1 VSLRSLVSVS
11 RRRPARGP
19 TARQSVPAVAP
30 AGAAIEP
37 LETRVFLSA
46 DVLSPVADTFVR
58 DPMWNNV
65 NFGDSP
71 YLYVKTAASGDDR
84 IAFLRFDLSA
94 YQASDIGNATL
105 YLAGALQT
113 PTTPAITAA
122 IYPAADTNWVEGN
135 GTVSIR
141 NVANGQ
147 GGGSQLS
154 GTSPGDGYN
163 TDNSPAGEV
172 TWDNQ
177 PVIVG
182 GALATAVV
190 NRETFQTYAF
200 DVTGFLAQQRAIG
213 TQFVTLA
220 VRNVEA
226 TAHMTRFISREFSGA
241 GRPQLVISNPADL
254 SEQAVTATVNAPD
267 ITVGGSATQAI
278 SVTYSSPNAIDTSTI
293 DPSDITVMRDGG
305 GPVSVLSASA
315 DSSGGTVTVTYVL
328 DAPGET
334 WEVTDN
340 DLYTVHVRAG
350 EVRDVAGNNSNSSF
364 GSFRAKVNDVTPPSG
379 AISAP
384 NVTSDG
390 GGSYSFT
397 ITYSDNVAVDA
408 STINISN
415 ASVITPGGA
424 RLTPRLV
431 TLSPDDGDAGSI
443 VATYTVDA
451 PGGSWGTEDN
461 GTYSVTLHMQ
471 TVRDT
476 AANEAPEFSVSFNAA
491 IAGTN
496 APPAATISSGDV
508 TAPSSGTHT
517 VTVLYTDDQG
527 INSGTIDVNDISVT
541 GPAGALAV
549 TGVSVT
555 PGGSGSPQTAVYTI
569 APPAGGWTSAANGA
583 YTVAVNANQVA
594 DTAGSTAPGTV
605 GGFNVSIGD
614 APADTMPPTATIA
627 ATGVSDGGGATHA
640 ITVNFTDN
648 VAVDVSSIGTDDVT
662 VTGPDGALT
671 VTGVILSQGTNGTPL
686 SVTYVFAAPGG
697 SWDADSDDGAYS
709 ISLLPG
715 AVRDTAGNVN
725 AGVSAG
731 FTVDIG
737 GPDAAGPEAAIT
749 APDVL
754 GPGVG
759 SQQIQIVYTDSG
771 KVLAGTI
778 DASDISVVRNGDNL
792 ALTVTGVA
800 VNPPGNGS
808 PRTAIYTVAAPGGS
822 WDAADNG
829 TYTVTLKPG
838 AVADRK
844 GNFAASASATFS
856 VNATIVDNTPPA
868 ASFATTDVTAAGNSP
883 HSIVVTYSDNQP
895 IPLSTFGTDDLTVT
909 GPGGAVLLGT
919 NAVVTTNESGQIVT
933 VTYEFAPPGGTWDV
947 SDNGVYTISLKPGAV
962 VDAAGNSATA
972 PAGTFTVAVPAPP
985 ARDPSFGSGNPIATT
1000 FVAEGIVAQE
1010 DGKLI
1015 LVGRRGN
1022 AATADTRGV
1031 IQRRNPDGTLDTT
1044 FGQGGEV
1051 VTPDANVGLVYYAVA
1066 LQGNKIV
1073 VAGTMFGAI
1082 DGDFLVSRYNPDGSL
1097 DTTFG
1102 SGGRS
1107 FADFGAPGEAAYGVA
1122 VGADGKIVLGG
1133 GSADHFAFARYTADG
1148 VLDPTF
1154 GQGGKNLFDAD
1165 GVDVVGA
1172 VAIQANGKVVAAG
1185 ASGASVVVIRLNE
1198 NGERDFGF
1206 AGDSILVV
1214 PGLRSRQET
1223 GLLVDR
1229 SQAIAIQGD
1238 GKILVGNF
1246 TEAGSNFGVVR
1257 VDAGG
1262 NVDTSFGT
1270 DGIAA
1275 VDLGG
1280 TDDVDSL
1287 VIQLTGEILAVGTTD
1302 AGGTPQTAVAALDP
1316 AGKLITGFGAG
1327 GILAFPSGVSNPSR
1341 EIHIGDLVLRAFG
1354 TRQSDGRLVVASSD
1368 RSPTQTSS
1376 ALTRLNV
1383 PGTRALD
1390 QGTFIWQFGNV
1401 AGSRRPVRLVDTVT
1415 GAVFTMKGGTG
1426 QAFRGEDGKINIVL
1440 TDGGAGVTVAIK
1452 ARGRV
1457 NLGDI
1462 VCRGT
1467 VRSFQ
1472 VKTGDLSGTFFV
1484 GGMLGKVRLGNV
1496 TGTVAA
1502 TGAITSLLADN
1513 LTEARI
1519 LSGASLGEDAKLG
1532 GTGSNADAFGQGV
1545 IGVIKVKGQIAGS
1558 IIGAGLNPVDGVIGN
1573 TDDTVAAGSTIRSIS
1588 AKAADESSRFYASS
1602 FGAVK
1607 LPKKVD
1613 VVTDSRFRTA

>member
-1 VSLRSLVSVS
+1 VSLRSFVSVS

-19 TARQSVPAVAP
+19 VARQSVPVVAP
-30 AGAAIEP
+30 AGAAVEP
-37 LETRVFLSA
+37 LETRVVLSA
-46 DVLSPVADTFVR
+46 DVLSPIADTFVR
-58 DPMWNNV
+58 DPAWNNV
-65 NFGDSP
+65 NYGDSP
-71 YLYVKTAASGDDR
+71 FLYVKTAASGDDR
-84 IAFLRFDLSA
+84 IAFLRFDLGA

-113 PTTPAITAA
+113 PTTPPITAA
-122 IYPAADTNWVEGN
+122 IFPAADTNWVEGN
-135 GTVSIR
+135 GTIAIR
-141 NVANGQ
+141 NVANGL

-154 GTSPGDGYN
+154 GTTLGDGYN

-182 GALATAVV
+182 GALATAVI

-200 DVTGFLAQQRAIG
+200 DLTGFLAQQRSVG

-220 VRNVEA
+220 VRNLEA
-226 TAHMTRFISREFSGA
+226 TAHMTRFVSREFSGA
-241 GRPQLVISNPADL
+241 GRPQLVISNPANI
-254 SEQAVTATVNAPD
+254 SKQAVTSAVNAPD
-267 ITVGGSATQAI
+267 ITVGGSGTHAI
-278 SVTYSSPNAIDTSTI
+278 DVTYSSADPIDVSTI
-293 DPSDITVMRDGG
+293 DPSDITVTRDGG
-305 GPVSVLSASA
+305 GPVTVLSAA
-315 DSSGGTVTVTYVL
+315 AASSGSTVTVTYVL
-328 DAPGET
+328 DAPGDT

-350 EVRDVAGNNSNSSF
+350 EVRDVAGNNSNPSF
-364 GSFRAKVNDVTPPSG
+364 NSFRAKVNDATPPSG

-384 NVTSDG
+384 NVTSAG

-408 STINISN
+408 STINIGN
-415 ASVITPGGA
+415 ASVITPGGG
-424 RLTPRLV
+424 RLAPRLV
-431 TLSPDDGDAGSI
+431 TLSPDDGDAGTI

-451 PGGSWGTEDN
+451 PGGSWGAQDN

-471 TVRDT
+471 SVRDT
-476 AANEAPEFSVSFNAA
+476 AANEAPEFSVPFNVAVSGPDAA
-491 IAGTN
+491 PTGS
-496 APPAATISSGDV
+496 ISSGDV
-508 TAPSSGTHT
+508 TAPSAGTHT
-517 VTVLYTDDQG
+517 VTVLYTDDLG
-527 INSGTIDVNDISVT
+527 VNAATIDVNDISVT

-549 TGVSVT
+549 TAVSVS
-555 PGGSGSPQTAVYTI
+555 PGGNGTPQTAVYTI

-583 YTVAVNANQVA
+583 YTITLNPNQVA
-594 DTAGSTAPGTV
+594 DFSGKTAPAAV
-605 GGFNVSIGD
+605 GGFNVAIADSGD
-614 APADTMPPTATIA
+614 TQAPTASIA
-627 ATGVSDGGGATHA
+627 PSNVSEGGGATHA
-640 ITVNFTDN
+640 ITITYADN

-662 VTGPDGALT
+662 VSGPEGALA

-686 SVTYVFAAPGG
+686 AVTYVFAAPGG
-697 SWDADSDDGAYS
+697 SWDADGDDGTYS
-709 ISLLPG
+709 IALLPG
-715 AVRDTAGNVN
+715 AVRDTAGNAA

-737 GPDAAGPEAAIT
+737 GPDSAGPSPSITVSNIT
-749 APDVL
+749 APGGGNHSV
-754 GPGVG
+754 
-759 SQQIQIVYTDSG
+759 QIVFTDDG
-771 KVLAGTI
+771 KVLAGSI
-778 DASDISVVRNGDNL
+778 DPSDLTVVRNGDNL

-800 VNPPGNGS
+800 VNPQGNGS
-808 PRTAIYTVAAPGGS
+808 PRTAIYTIAAPGGS
-822 WDAADNG
+822 WDPSDNG
-829 TYTVTLKPG
+829 TYTISLKPG
-838 AVADRK
+838 AVFDRR
-844 GNFAASASATFS
+844 GNAAPPASATFS
-856 VNATIVDNTPPA
+856 VNATVNDTTAPG
-868 ASFATTDVTAAGNSP
+868 ASFSTTNVTAAGNSP
-883 HSIVVTYSDNQP
+883 HTIVVTYSDNQP

-909 GPGGAVLLGT
+909 GPGGIVLVGT
-919 NAVVTTNESGQIVT
+919 NAVVTANDTGQIVT

-947 SDNGVYTISLKPGAV
+947 SDNGTYTISLAPGAV
-962 VDAAGNSATA
+962 VDVAGNSATA
-972 PAGTFTVAVPAPP
+972 PTGHFTVAVPAPP

-1000 FVAEGIVAQE
+1000 FVAEGIVAQP

-1051 VTPDANVGLVYYAVA
+1051 VTPDANVGLVYYAVG
-1066 LQGNKIV
+1066 LQGTKIV

-1082 DGDFLVSRYNPDGSL
+1082 DGDFLVSRYNQDGSL

-1107 FADFGAPGEAAYGVA
+1107 FADFGAPGEAAYGLA

-1165 GVDVVGA
+1165 GLDVIGA
-1172 VAIQANGKVVAAG
+1172 VAIQGNGKVVAAG

-1214 PGLRSRQET
+1214 PGLKSRQET
-1223 GLLVDR
+1223 GLFVDR

-1246 TEAGSNFGVVR
+1246 TDAGSNFGVVR
-1257 VDAGG
+1257 VDGNG

-1287 VIQLTGEILAVGTTD
+1287 VLQVTGEILAVGTTN
-1302 AGGTPQTAVAALDP
+1302 AGGAAQTAVAAFDP

-1327 GILAFPSGVSNPSR
+1327 GILTFPSGISNPSR

-1354 TRQSDGRLVVASSD
+1354 TRQSDGRLVVTSSD

-1390 QGTFIWQFGNV
+1390 QGTFIGQFGNV
-1401 AGSRRPVRLVDTVT
+1401 AGSRRAVRLVDTVT

-1426 QAFRGEDGKINIVL
+1426 QAFRGEDGRINIVL
-1440 TDGGAGVTVAIK
+1440 TDGGAGVTVVIK

-1457 NLGDI
+1457 SLGDI

-1502 TGAITSLLADN
+1502 TGAITSLVADN
-1513 LTEARI
+1513 LTNAKI
-1519 LSGASLGEDAKLG
+1519 LSGAALGEDAQLG

-1545 IGVIKVKGQIAGS
+1545 IGAVKIKGQIDNS

-1573 TDDTVAAGSTIRSIS
+1573 TDDTVAAGSTVRSIS
-1588 AKAADESSRFYASS
+1588 AKTADDSSRFYASS

-1613 VVTDSRFRTA
+1613 VATDPRFKTA